1 MPDASTRPLMCTH
14 CASANV
20 AKRAEVVQPQWQLQ
34 HTWTQTALLLHHSS
48 PVHACPLASARTIP
62 SKPHDMDL
70 QACTHHHAPLTS
82 QQLASLGLV
91 MEAALAL
98 SP

>member
-20 AKRAEVVQPQWQLQ
+20 AKRAEVVQCRC
-34 HTWTQTALLLHHSS
+34 TQTALLLHHSS

-98 SP
+98 IP